1 MMLSGG
7 EALLD
12 PLRAE
17 VTYMVVERL
26 TAKYARHGGVKI
38 WCRRR
43 GISSTSASLPIRS
56 SAVSFLISVA
66 GVDVRQRLIAVGAAS
81 ASVFHVMSTSLFSYC
96 LKFDAGLRAGRVTG
110 CEVVVRPVCG
120 CSAGRLRRDRTTESR
135 TDHAALQ
142 SLSPRY

>member
-1 MMLSGG
+1 MVQTTGD
-7 EALLD
+7 LLD
-12 PLRAE
+12 ERIVTDPLQR
-17 VTYMVVERL
+17 
-26 TAKYARHGGVKI
+26 GV
-38 WCRRR
+38 C
-43 GISSTSASLPIRS
+43 
-56 SAVSFLISVA
+56 LISVA
-66 GVDVRQRLIAVGAAS
+66 GIDVRQRLIAVGAAS